1 MKNIIIKIIEYEGD
15 QIEIDLNSLVA
26 DGESTFN
33 LDRPQFSICPKCSAQ
48 VIKLSEGCG
57 ACGWDESVSLS
68 KTRRQ
73 PGEGSGAI
81 FYRTVTKNG
90 RDYQEAY
97 YKWRENGRQRSKYIP
112 NKLLNEVKQAESRK
126 LPIKDIL
133 VLLAGKDKCSRKNSD
148 TDECSRKNIP
158 ASKDRCSRKIIPASK
173 DECSRKIIPAIK
185 KRRGK
190 GKGGGW
196 IECKPIKLKGKEY
209 KQYWYHY
216 ETWSSGDRMVQS
228 SKYIPKKMEAKI
240 IRMNNE
246 KESVEKILKVLE
258 SKSKRRK

>member
-33 LDRPQFSICPKCSAQ
+33 LDRPQFSICPKCDAQ
-48 VIKLSEGCG
+48 VIQLSEGCS

-73 PGEGSGAI
+73 PGEGSGHI
-81 FYRTVTKNG
+81 YYRTVNRNG
-90 RDYQEAY
+90 KEYQQAY
-97 YKWRENGRQRSKYIP
+97 YQWRDNGKQKTKYIP
-112 NKLLNEVKQAESRK
+112 NKLLDKVKQAESKK

-133 VLLAGKDKCSRKNSD
+133 VLLAGKDKCSRKS
-148 TDECSRKNIP
+148 SI
-158 ASKDRCSRKIIPASK
+158 DRCSRKKIPASNN
-173 DECSRKIIPAIK
+173 ECSRKIVPASK
-185 KRRGK
+185 KRRSR

-216 ETWSSGDRMVQS
+216 ETWREGDRVTKKC
-228 SKYIPKKMEAKI
+228 KYIPQRMRSQIEKM
-240 IRMNNE
+240 NDE
-246 KESVEKILKVLE
+246 KAPVEEILKVLRNR
-258 SKSKRRK
+258 SKRKK

>member
-26 DGESTFN
+26 DGESTLN

-90 RDYQEAY
+90 KEYQEAY
-97 YKWRENGRQRSKYIP
+97 YKWRENGKQRSKYIP
-112 NKLLNEVKQAESRK
+112 NKLLDQVKQAESKK
-126 LPIKDIL
+126 LPVKDIL
-133 VLLAGKDKCSRKNSD
+133 VLLAGIEKCSRKNSD

-158 ASKDRCSRKIIPASK
+158 ASKNSKDKCSRKIIPASK
-173 DECSRKIIPAIK
+173 KYRH
-185 KRRGK
+185 K
-190 GKGGGW
+190 GKGSGW
-196 IECKPIKLKGKEY
+196 IQCKPITKNGKQY
-209 KQYWYHY
+209 KQYWYRY
-216 ETWSSGDRMVQS
+216 ETWREGDRLVHS
-228 SKYIPKKMEAKI
+228 SKYIPKKMESKI

-246 KESVEKILKVLE
+246 KAPVEKILKVLE
-258 SKSKRRK
+258 SKSKRKK

>member
-15 QIEIDLNSLVA
+15 QIEIALNSVVA
-26 DGESTFN
+26 DGEPSSPCPTLN
-33 LDRPQFSICPKCSAQ
+33 LDRPQFSICPKCDAQ
-48 VIKLSEGCG
+48 VIQLSEGCS

-97 YKWRENGRQRSKYIP
+97 YKWRENGKQRSKYIP
-112 NKLLNEVKQAESRK
+112 NKLLDEVKQAKSRK

-148 TDECSRKNIP
+148 TDECSRK
-158 ASKDRCSRKIIPASK
+158 IIPASK
-173 DECSRKIIPAIK
+173 DECSRNTIPASK

-216 ETWSSGDRMVQS
+216 ETWREGSRLVQS
-228 SKYIPKKMEAKI
+228 SKYIPKKMESKI

-246 KESVEKILKVLE
+246 KAPVEKILKVLE
-258 SKSKRRK
+258 TKSKRRK